1 MLIFFDESFRN
12 TSTNPVRTT
21 GTLCGIAIP
30 ERSLHDVVKDVYQL
44 KYNHLG
50 EEYAKDKEIKGKDLF
65 KNYVFG
71 LEDRGIKSKN
81 LALAEDI
88 IDYIASKNLIVFGCV
103 SFEQDSQVFKCQN
116 VKSLDKTFVYLFERI
131 DIFMKQEKST
141 SLAKIIFDDRG
152 YSINCQNSE
161 AITNFFV
168 RSPQGLAMDSILKVP
183 LFAISE
189 AQNIGLQLADFVTS
203 IISLRFTGEKR
214 IDKFWK
220 RLKPCIYRWQHNSK
234 ITNTSLKIIKAK

>member
-30 ERSLHDVVKDVYQL
+30 ENSLHDVVKDVYQL

-50 EEYAKDKEIKGKDLF
+50 EEYAKEKEIKGKDLF
-65 KNYVFG
+65 KNYVFK
-71 LEDRGIKSKN
+71 LEEQGIKSKN
-81 LALAEDI
+81 LSLAEDI
-88 IDYIASKNLIVFGCV
+88 LDYIISKQLIVFGCV

-131 DIFMKQEKST
+131 DIYMKREKPN

-152 YSINCQNSE
+152 YTINSQNSE

-168 RSPQGLAMDSILKVP
+168 RSPQGLAMDNILKVP

-189 AQNIGLQLADFVTS
+189 AQNIGVQLADFVTS

-214 IDKFWK
+214 IDRHWK
-220 RLKPCIYRWQHNSK
+220 KLKTCFYKWQHNSEIK
-234 ITNTSLKIIKAK
+234 NTSLKIIKAK